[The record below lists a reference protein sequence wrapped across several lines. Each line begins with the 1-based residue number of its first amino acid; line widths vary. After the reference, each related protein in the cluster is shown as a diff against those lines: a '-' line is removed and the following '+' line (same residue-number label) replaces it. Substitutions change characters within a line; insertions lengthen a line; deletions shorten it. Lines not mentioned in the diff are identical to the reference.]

1 MAAGASVVRS
11 VLHSWRSVYTTTVT
25 TDIDRER
32 CVKDKSCD
40 KNSIC
45 IHCFPVV
52 VTKCRDHKYLK
63 EGSLF
68 ALLPRSRDNS
78 RRGRRAGAWSRKLT
92 ESTEQRATHPRGCPF
107 FQEGGTC
114 WRLSNPFKQ
123 YHQLWTKHW
132 KTWACGGRF
141 SLKPLPHCTIFS
153 VLVFQ
158 VFIYFISILFCGAW
172 IKPRISHVQGKCSTT
187 GLRFKP
193 SSYISFWGRV
203 S

>member
-92 ESTEQRATHPRGCPF
+92 ESTEQRATHPGGCPF
-107 FQEGGTC
+107 LQEGGTC
-114 WRLSNPFKQ
+114 
-123 YHQLWTKHW
+123 
-132 KTWACGGRF
+132 
-141 SLKPLPHCTIFS
+141 
-153 VLVFQ
+153 
-158 VFIYFISILFCGAW
+158 
-172 IKPRISHVQGKCSTT
+172 
-187 GLRFKP
+187 
-193 SSYISFWGRV
+193 
-203 S
+203 